1 MTIRSS
7 RILRHKKSPLQV
19 VSFTS
24 AKVDHEWV
32 NTAELPRTVL
42 ASSRPLAKAEV
53 QLLLEGQ
60 RRDDYRMVNC
70 DEKLFA
76 ADDKLGIIGDIIQ
89 NHLGFDW
96 RVIQAIEWGEGNRHN
111 SYQIQKTKKATP

>member
-7 RILRHKKSPLQV
+7 RILRHKKGPLQV

-32 NTAELPRTVL
+32 NTAQPPRTVL

-70 DEKLFA
+70 DDKLFA

-96 RVIQAIEWGEGNRHN
+96 RVIQAIEWGDGNRHN

>member
-7 RILRHKKSPLQV
+7 RILRHKKTRLTA
-19 VSFTS
+19 VSFAS
-24 AKVDHEWV
+24 VKIDHEWV
-32 NTAELPRTVL
+32 NTAQPARQIF
-42 ASSRPLAKAEV
+42 ASSRPLSKREV
-53 QLLLEGQ
+53 EFLREGQ
-60 RRDDYRMVNC
+60 RRDDFRMINC

-96 RVIQAIEWGEGNRHN
+96 RVMQAIEWGSGNRHN
-111 SYQIQKTKKATP
+111 SYQIQKIKKANP